1 MLESMSKSI
10 TTSHKQKRTG
20 ARSQSVG
27 VPRQEYASDL
37 TDDEWQ
43 KVQHLVPAVKPG
55 GRPAKYERREI
66 LNAIFYLLRTGCS
79 WRFLPHDL
87 PPYRSVHGYFSL
99 WRKQGVFERLNEVLR
114 EELRVQLKRDPQPS
128 AASIDTQSVKTTEK
142 GGLADHLDT
151 EGTMLPRR

>member
-1 MLESMSKSI
+1 MMWYVESMSKSI
-10 TTSHKQKRTG
+10 TTPQTHRVP
-20 ARSQSVG
+20 SQ
-27 VPRQEYASDL
+27 PRQSYASDL
-37 TDDEWQ
+37 TDDEWRR
-43 KVQHLVPAVKPG
+43 VEHLVPAVKPG

-99 WRKQGVFERLNEVLR
+99 WRRQGVFERLNEVLR
-114 EELRVQLKRDPQPS
+114 EELRVHLKRDPQPS

-142 GGLADHLDT
+142 GGLADHLGT